1 MKIHKSDKV
10 KIITGKDKGKTGK
23 VEKVYPKKGKLLVAG
38 VNIYRKHLKP
48 RGEKNP
54 GGIVDISKPI
64 DVSNVVLICPN
75 CNKETRIGYSIDK
88 KGGKTRICKKCG
100 KGIK

>member
-1 MKIHKSDKV
+1 MKIKKGDRV
-10 KIITGKDKGKTGK
+10 KIITGKDKGKIGK
-23 VEKVYPKKGKLLVAG
+23 VEKVIRAKGKALVDG
-38 VNIYRKHLKP
+38 VNVYRKHLKP

-75 CNKETRIGYSIDK
+75 CNKPTKIGYAIDK
-88 KGGKTRICKKCG
+88 KGGKTRICKKCK